1 MFIYPGSKTKVI
13 DELIAAFPPNYK
25 DLHWLDAFGG
35 SGIVTFRKPISRIE
49 TFNDYDEGI
58 SAIFYCLL
66 FKFEELGFRLM
77 EFNSH
82 SESIL
87 KWIQSSDHQAEMR
100 EASIVDKAISKL
112 YQLNQSFSGKG
123 ESIAFTIDP
132 AAARPRKQA
141 LFDYDT
147 WKAWRKRF
155 SLVQLFSRP
164 ANKLIKSFD
173 SPELFVYCDPPYV
186 VTEKGN
192 HYTLNFTEEDHIAL
206 ANVLHS
212 IQGKFLLS
220 YDDTPIIHELYAND
234 EMNDLNIR
242 YTFKVNNGDK
252 KKELLISNYKLP
264 RRPKLMEFLEPVGVE
279 NGN

>member
-1 MFIYPGSKTKVI
+1 M
-13 DELIAAFPPNYK
+13 
-25 DLHWLDAFGG
+25 HWLDAFGG
-35 SGIVTFRKPISRIE
+35 SGIVTYKKPVSVIE
-49 TFNDYDEGI
+49 SFNDYDEGI

-77 EFNSH
+77 EFNNQ
-82 SESIL
+82 SETIL
-87 KWIQSSDHQAEMR
+87 RWIRSSDHQAEMKD
-100 EASIVDKAISKL
+100 ASIVDKAISKL

-123 ESIAFTIDP
+123 ESLGFRVDP
-132 AAARPRKQA
+132 ILISKKNSFR
-141 LFDYDT
+141 LFSYDT
-147 WKAWRKRF
+147 WNAWRKRF
-155 SLVQLFSRP
+155 ELVQLFTRP
-164 ANKLIKSFD
+164 ANKLIKSLD
-173 SPELFVYCDPPYV
+173 SPNLFAYCDPPYV

-192 HYTLNFTEEDHIAL
+192 HYELNFTEQDHIAL